1 MVALDAAHHR
11 VLARDVAALRT
22 QPPQAMSAMDGY
34 AVRSAD
40 ASAVAARL
48 KVIGEVAAGRPFEK
62 TVGAGEAV
70 RIFTGGVIPEGA
82 DAVIIQ
88 EDTVVEDGGITIT
101 EAASPG
107 RHIRPAGV
115 DFRQGDVLLARGT
128 RLTDRDLSLAAG
140 MNYPELAVRRRP
152 KVAMLATGDELVMPG
167 STPGPGQ
174 IVYSNGY
181 ALRAL
186 ARQEG
191 AETIDLGIAADTVEA
206 TTLGIRRARD
216 SGADILITTGGASVG
231 DHDLVKQSLEAEG
244 VTMAFWRIA
253 MRPGKPMMHGR
264 LGAMR
269 VIGLPGNPVS
279 SYVCGFLFLVPLIRA
294 ACRAAPSSTTPTRRR
309 CSGAMSPP
317 TTCAKT
323 ICAPAS
329 RCARRRPDRHAGR
342 PSGQFAVGKSRCGT
356 GACDPCAVCAGGRR
370 RIGLRYPAA
379 AGLSPL
385 ERLVP
390 AKPGFVDEKLSG
402 CGTHMEHIVSVHDL
416 FLSNGV
422 YKWESR
428 SSEFLS
434 GSDSRNRTAL
444 STWGTGRDAHA
455 QTI

>member
-1 MVALDAAHHR
+1 VALMPVVDALSAILAGAEPLSEEMVALDAAHHR

-40 ASAVAARL
+40 ASHVAARL
-48 KVIGEVAAGRPFEK
+48 RVIGEVAAGRPFGQ

-70 RIFTGGVIPEGA
+70 RIFTGGVIPAGA

-88 EDTVVEDGGITIT
+88 EDTVVDGGSIDIT
-101 EAASPG
+101 EAAIAG

-115 DFRQGDVLLARGT
+115 DFCEGDVLLAGGT

-152 KVAMLATGDELVMPG
+152 KVAVLATGDELVMPG
-167 STPGPGQ
+167 ATPGPGQ

-186 ARQEG
+186 ARHEG

-244 VTMAFWRIA
+244 VSMAFWRIA

-279 SYVCGFLFLVPLIRA
+279 SYVCGFLFLVPLIRSLSGRTEVHHSLETALLGRDVA
-294 ACRAAPSSTTPTRRR
+294 ANDLREDYLRARLERRADGVLIATPVNHQDSSLLGNLAAARALVIRAP
-309 CSGAMSPP
+309 
-317 TTCAKT
+317 
-323 ICAPAS
+323 
-329 RCARRRPDRHAGR
+329 HA
-342 PSGQFAVGKSRCGT
+342 
-356 GACDPCAVCAGGRR
+356 
-370 RIGLRYPAA
+370 PAA
-379 AGLSPL
+379 AAGSACDIL
-385 ERLVP
+385 RLP
-390 AKPGFVDEKLSG
+390 
-402 CGTHMEHIVSVHDL
+402 
-416 FLSNGV
+416 
-422 YKWESR
+422 R
-428 SSEFLS
+428 
-434 GSDSRNRTAL
+434 
-444 STWGTGRDAHA
+444 
-455 QTI
+455 